1 MASRRPLPANLPY
14 GTANF
19 APAPRKYT
27 VYSPNTWKCEL
38 HEPKLSVIGGSYL
51 EGHGDSVS
59 RFITPVTHVEAP
71 IMRIISLLP

>member
-1 MASRRPLPANLPY
+1 MASRWPLPANLPY
-14 GTANF
+14 GTGNF
-19 APAPRKYT
+19 APAPPKYS
-27 VYSPNTWKCEL
+27 VYSPNSWKYEL

-51 EGHGDSVS
+51 EGQGDSVR